1 MSNLFISDL
10 HLDENRP
17 EICAA
22 FYQFLNNEAQKADEL
37 YILGDFFEI
46 WLGDDHQTTFNQ
58 EVINALADLETPI
71 FIMHGNR
78 DFLLGGS
85 FCEQTSSTL
94 LVDPTVIDINGE
106 PILLMHGDSL
116 CTQDKQYM
124 LARQQL
130 RDENFQR
137 NFLSKTIAER
147 QVIADSIRDESKE
160 LTRETA
166 DNIMDV
172 TPTEVEMAMTAHHS
186 RTLIH
191 GHTHRP
197 GVHDLTLD
205 TVPAQR
211 IVLGDWDRQGW
222 FLESSRKGFNLV
234 PFEIV

>member
-1 MSNLFISDL
+1 
-10 HLDENRP
+10 
-17 EICAA
+17 
-22 FYQFLNNEAQKADEL
+22 
-37 YILGDFFEI
+37 
-46 WLGDDHQTTFNQ
+46 
-58 EVINALADLETPI
+58 
-71 FIMHGNR
+71 
-78 DFLLGGS
+78 
-85 FCEQTSSTL
+85 
-94 LVDPTVIDINGE
+94 
-106 PILLMHGDSL
+106 MHGDSL

-137 NFLSKTIAER
+137 DFLSKTIAER

-222 FLESSRKGFNLV
+222 FLESSRKGLNLV
-234 PFEIV
+234 SFEIA

>member
-1 MSNLFISDL
+1 MSKLFISDL

-37 YILGDFFEI
+37 YILGDFFEV

-85 FCEQTSSTL
+85 FCEQTGSTL

-106 PILLMHGDSL
+106 PVLLMHGDSL

-137 NFLSKTIAER
+137 DFLSKTIAER

-222 FLESSRKGFNLV
+222 FLESSRKGLNLV
-234 PFEIV
+234 SFEIA